1 MNNPASA
8 SMQRNR
14 ALRAG
19 GVLCTALFASAFVA
33 APYSC
38 EGGLTAYF
46 WSGVAC
52 LVGTATLPFVLDRA
66 SSIGRRLAWACALG
80 GATFIAWIGGLF
92 AANVRI
98 LCRLF

>member
-8 SMQRNR
+8 PMQRNR

-19 GVLCTALFASAFVA
+19 GVLCTALFASAFMA

-46 WSGVAC
+46 WTGVAC
-52 LVGTATLPFVLDRA
+52 LAVVVALPFVLDRA
-66 SSIGRRLAWACALG
+66 SSAARRVGWALALAGLTLA
-80 GATFIAWIGGLF
+80 AWFAGLF

>member
-1 MNNPASA
+1 MSSASA
-8 SMQRNR
+8 SATTRPV
-14 ALRAG
+14 LRAAAASC
-19 GVLCTALFASAFVA
+19 VVLFALAFVA

-52 LVGTATLPFVLDRA
+52 MVAMFTLPFWLDRA
-66 SSIGRRLAWACALG
+66 ASIERRIVWAFSLAGVVLL
-80 GATFIAWIGGLF
+80 TWIGGLF

-98 LCRLF
+98 MCRLF